1 MGKEREENKGGKQ
14 PEEYKARLL
23 NKLNCLIAVLEVA
36 IEKIKKSLA
45 SPEAN
50 VKRLTKIQENLE
62 NTLGICLRARETLIK
77 KGGIQGASQA
87 CSLAPEKPKNP
98 EKKEELPQP
107 APGRKGPRETKTPP
121 IKGVKM
127 TFRDYVELSSI
138 QEYKKF
144 KKMPPIQPKEI
155 LKVDLDELIRK
166 LMTG

>member
-1 MGKEREENKGGKQ
+1 MGKEQEENRGGKQ

-36 IEKIKKSLA
+36 IEKIRKSLA

-50 VKRLTKIQENLE
+50 VKRLTKIRENLE
-62 NTLGICLRARETLIK
+62 NTLAICLRARETLIM
-77 KGGIQGASQA
+77 KGGLQGASST
-87 CSLAPEKPKNP
+87 CSLASKKPDEREELPPAAP
-98 EKKEELPQP
+98 EKKKIVREGQ
-107 APGRKGPRETKTPP
+107 APPP
-121 IKGVKM
+121 EGVKM

-144 KKMPPIQPKEI
+144 KKMPPIQPREI
-155 LKVDLDELIRK
+155 LKVDLEELIRK

>member
-1 MGKEREENKGGKQ
+1 MGKDPAEKQGGKE

-36 IEKIKKSLA
+36 IEKIKKSL
-45 SPEAN
+45 SLPQAN
-50 VKRLTKIQENLE
+50 VKRLSKIQENLE

-77 KGGIQGASQA
+77 KGGIQGASQT
-87 CSLAPEKPKNP
+87 CSLTRKEEPLPPAAPQAPRDEKPG
-98 EKKEELPQP
+98 Q
-107 APGRKGPRETKTPP
+107 KGSPP
-121 IKGVKM
+121 VKGVKM

-144 KKMPPIQPKEI
+144 KKMPPIQPKDV

>member
-1 MGKEREENKGGKQ
+1 MGKDPAEKKEGKQ
-14 PEEYKARLL
+14 PEEYKIRLL

-45 SPEAN
+45 APEAN

-77 KGGIQGASQA
+77 KGGVPAGSSS
-87 CSLAPEKPKNP
+87 CSLAPGKLDPPPSVP
-98 EKKEELPQP
+98 EKNGEREKKPPQV
-107 APGRKGPRETKTPP
+107 
-121 IKGVKM
+121 KGVKM
-127 TFRDYVELSSI
+127 SFRDYVELTSV

-144 KKMPPIQPKEI
+144 KKLPPIQPRD
-155 LKVDLDELIRK
+155 LMKVDMDELIRK

>member
-1 MGKEREENKGGKQ
+1 MGKEQEENRGGKQ

-77 KGGIQGASQA
+77 KGGIQGASSA
-87 CSLAPEKPKNP
+87 CSLAPKKPEKREDLPPAAPERKVPKEGKNP
-98 EKKEELPQP
+98 
-107 APGRKGPRETKTPP
+107 A

-166 LMTG
+166 LMAG